1 MPSIAPFLFL
11 LFAATIAVGDVGLV
25 ASALPGMTV

>member
-1 MPSIAPFLFL
+1 MPSIAPFLYL
-11 LFAATIAVGDVGLV
+11 LFAAAIAVGDAGRV